1 MSNRKFKISLI
12 IAAVIAASSLQAQQS
27 KGTVYYFYADNC
39 AACKQ
44 AQAFYN
50 KPDGLKDGES
60 WTHNG
65 IKFTAYKISDSKNQV
80 ITKNINTLNNLC
92 SAIGKRKGNNN
103 FVYFRRDVYEYYKN
117 KGLPYFRKEE
127 KYSRK
132 DEAFLTP
139 VFVVGDRVVL
149 GFNQDLVQQAL
160 NAAK

>member
-1 MSNRKFKISLI
+1 MKFKTGLI
-12 IAAVIAASSLQAQQS
+12 LASIFIASIIHAQQGRE
-27 KGTVYYFYADNC
+27 KAYYFYADNC

-50 KPDGLKDGES
+50 KPDSLKDGGS

-65 IKFTAYKISDSKNQV
+65 ITFTAYKIADINNQV

-92 SAIGKRKGNNN
+92 AAISKRKGDNN
-103 FVYFRRDVYEYYKN
+103 FVYFRRDVYQYYKN

-132 DEAFLTP
+132 DEAFPTP
-139 VFVVGDRVVL
+139 VFVIGDRVIL

>member
-1 MSNRKFKISLI
+1 MKLKVTI
-12 IAAVIAASSLQAQQS
+12 IFAALIAASTLQAQQGRG
-27 KGTVYYFYADNC
+27 KVYYFYADNC

-50 KPDGLKDGES
+50 KPDGLKDGGS

-65 IKFTAYKISDSKNQV
+65 ITFIAYKIADSNNKV
-80 ITKNINTLNNLC
+80 INKNINTLNNLC
-92 SAIGKRKGNNN
+92 TAIGKRKGDNN
-103 FVYFRRDVYEYYKN
+103 FVYFRRDIYEYYKN

-132 DEAFLTP
+132 DEAFPTP
-139 VFVVGDRVVL
+139 VFVIGDRVVL

-160 NAAK
+160 KASR